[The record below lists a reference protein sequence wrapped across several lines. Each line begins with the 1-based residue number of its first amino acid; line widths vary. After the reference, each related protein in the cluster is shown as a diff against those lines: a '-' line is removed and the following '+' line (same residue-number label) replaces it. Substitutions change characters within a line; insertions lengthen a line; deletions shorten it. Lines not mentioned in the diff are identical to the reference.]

1 MLPRMRRRG
10 RKKQKSSSG
19 SPQPLRCGSN
29 GSFKAP
35 PPPNSQLLHLQQTPP
50 PPPQGSSNP
59 TPHSR
64 RAPLWQQRHQ
74 RSFCAFIEK
83 SHGIEDGNTN
93 SKSHLVSLGGD
104 KGGVGGSSPSVPNPP
119 GNGKHCTVVLSD
131 PRAALSLQESSE
143 SSAVF
148 DHRQTRVPL
157 SFLYTGRFT
166 LQLPPPHLGFYSE
179 KEGNMFNS
187 GNSSLL

>member
-1 MLPRMRRRG
+1 MEASRLSPP
-10 RKKQKSSSG
+10 QLCSS
-19 SPQPLRCGSN
+19 QLTA
-29 GSFKAP
+29 AP
-35 PPPNSQLLHLQQTPP
+35 PPADPP
-50 PPPQGSSNP
+50 PPPKGSSNP